1 MKRLFFILSAACVAL
16 AALASCNS
24 ADEKKSPYARIGG
37 EDVYR
42 IATYNV
48 GVFSKYEESSIIA
61 VASLMTELDPDVLVL
76 NEVDSCTSRT
86 GNIHQLATFVKA
98 MPKGWEGQY
107 APALK
112 PYKGGAYGI
121 AEAWNTNR
129 MKEVGGFNVLL
140 PKGEGSEYRALV
152 VKEYENMVVAG
163 THLEVKTE
171 NMRLVQ
177 LGIITDTLTTLYG
190 ASGKPVILCGD
201 FNAYPD
207 SKVLEVA
214 KENWDVVSV
223 AKTTYPKGD
232 KWEGLG
238 SVPQRVDETPGI
250 CIDYIMVLKNGVK
263 YEVLGSDV
271 GVGFNAG
278 SALTASDHLPVFV
291 DFRF

>member
-1 MKRLFFILSAACVAL
+1 MKKLLSPVVISALFI
-16 AALASCNS
+16 LASCNQ
-24 ADEKKSPYARIGG
+24 SPYKRVGG

-48 GVFSKYEESSIIA
+48 GVFAKYDESSISA
-61 VASLMTELDPDVLVL
+61 TAALMTELQPDVLVM

-86 GNIHQLATFVKA
+86 GNVHQLEAFVSE
-98 MPKGWEGQY
+98 MPEGWEGQY

-112 PYKGGAYGI
+112 PYKGGAYGV
-121 AEAWNTNR
+121 AEAWNSNR

-140 PKGEGSEYRALV
+140 PKGDGSEYRALV

-163 THLEVKTE
+163 THLEVRSE
-171 NMRLVQ
+171 NMRFVQ

-190 ASGKPVILCGD
+190 ASGKPVFLCGD

-207 SKVLEVA
+207 SKVIEMA
-214 KENWDVVSV
+214 KQNWDLLSV
-223 AKTTYPKGD
+223 EKTTYPKGD

-238 SVPQRVDETPGI
+238 SVPERVDDTPGI
-250 CIDYIMVLKNGVK
+250 CIDYIFILKNGVK
-263 YEVLGSDV
+263 YELLGSDV

-278 SALTASDHLPVFV
+278 TALTASDHLPVFV
-291 DFRF
+291 DVRF